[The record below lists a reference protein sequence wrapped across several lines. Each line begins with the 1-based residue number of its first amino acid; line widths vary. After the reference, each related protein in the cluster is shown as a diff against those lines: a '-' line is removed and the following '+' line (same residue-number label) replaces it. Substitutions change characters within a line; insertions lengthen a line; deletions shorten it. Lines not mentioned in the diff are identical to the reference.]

1 MSSPIADGEV
11 VTVATDA
18 ATITF
23 VTVGEHSVTTRLGN
37 QEVVTTGPLH
47 IADFGGLEPGT
58 TYELEIEGL
67 AAPTEQLPAMLRT
80 LDRPTGAVVA
90 TRATVNDV
98 HFGETV
104 CGMIHTIPEED
115 LGPWVRAEPGEDP
128 YPITMNR
135 AAVAAISDRVPDVV
149 VAKGDLTCVGSEAEY
164 QLFLDTYAP
173 LGDRLHHVRGNHDAM
188 LDPTMALQGAPYAVE
203 VNGVTLA
210 VIDTVRPTEAG
221 GQITDEQIG
230 WLDDTAAA
238 TSGPVFVFGH
248 HQIWDLRAA
257 ERSTNYFGID
267 PDSSEAFAAVV
278 GRRDNIVGY
287 FAGHTHRN
295 RIRRFDESRNV
306 PFVEIGAVK
315 EYLGVWAEYQVYE
328 GGYTQVVRRLTSPD
342 AMSWSERTRYLY
354 GGLYPD
360 YSRGPLDHRC
370 FTHAF

>member
-1 MSSPIADGEV
+1 MSTPIVDGEV
-11 VTVATDA
+11 VTISTDA

-23 VTVGEHSVTTRLGN
+23 VTSSAEPVTTRLGGR
-37 QEVVTTGPLH
+37 EVVTTGPFH
-47 IADFGGLEPGT
+47 VAEFGGLEAAT
-58 TYELEIEGL
+58 HYELEIEGL
-67 AAPTEQLPAMLRT
+67 AAPTEQLPATLRT
-80 LDRPTGAVVA
+80 LDPPAGARVA
-90 TRATVNDV
+90 TIATVNDV

-104 CGMIHTIPEED
+104 CGMIHTIPEEE
-115 LGPWVRAEPGEDP
+115 LGPWVRAEPDEDP
-128 YPITMNR
+128 YPVTMNN
-135 AAVAAISDRVPDVV
+135 AAVAAISERAPDLV
-149 VAKGDLTCVGSEAEY
+149 VAKGDLTCVGSAAEY

-173 LGDRLHHVRGNHDAM
+173 FGDRLHHVRGNHDAM
-188 LDPTMALQGAPYAVE
+188 LDPTMGLEGAPYAVE

-221 GQITDEQIG
+221 GQITRDQIG
-230 WLDDTAAA
+230 WLDETAAA

-248 HQIWDLRAA
+248 HQIWDLRAP
-257 ERSTNYFGID
+257 ERSENYFGID
-267 PDSSEAFAAVV
+267 PDSSEALAAVV
-278 GRRDNIVGY
+278 GRRENVVGY

-295 RIRRFDESRNV
+295 RIRRFEESRNV

-328 GGYTQVVRRLTSPD
+328 GGYTQVVRRLTSRD

-370 FTHAF
+370 FTYPF